1 MGTPY
6 IALYP
11 SDYLA
16 DTAHLGLTEHGIYWR
31 MLLHY
36 YQHCKPFPNDLE
48 KINRVIL
55 AATPEEKRV
64 TEYILAEYF
73 VLTRDED
80 GEQRW
85 HHSRADKEIAAAAT
99 RVTESALS
107 SKMGAIGGKKSAET
121 RRLRYGTAQPLK
133 PRAEPPFEPPFEPHF
148 EKGFEA
154 KIEGVPKQPEPEPE
168 EDKRKEAKASLS
180 GKPDDARQVID
191 HLNAVSGRKFRE
203 VDATLKLIRARLKE
217 YDLDT
222 LKAVVDQQW
231 REWHGTE
238 WEKYMAPDTLF
249 NATKCAKYVGQLGAS
264 TEDDWRKEVMWSQT

>member
-36 YQHCKPFPNDLE
+36 YQHGIPFPNDLDR
-48 KINRVIL
+48 ISRVIL
-55 AATPEEKRV
+55 ANTPEERRV
-64 TEYILAEYF
+64 AEFILAEYF
-73 VLTRDED
+73 VLSRDED

-85 HHSRADKEIAAAAT
+85 HHARADKEIAAAAG
-99 RVTESALS
+99 RILEAELNR
-107 SKMGAIGGKKSAET
+107 KMGAIGGKKSAET
-121 RRLRYGTAQPLK
+121 RRLRYGTAQPKK
-133 PRAEPPFEPPFEPHF
+133 PTPEPPFEPPFEN
-148 EKGFEA
+148 GFEA
-154 KIEGVPKQPEPEPE
+154 KLEGVPKQPEPEP
-168 EDKRKEAKASLS
+168 DKKKEAKASLS

-264 TEDDWRKEVMWSQT
+264 TEDDWRKEVMWSQP